1 MSNILRQAIL
11 LFIGV
16 LSLPGMAVGYFS
28 ISYYYLERE
37 DPNLALGRAYQLVVF
52 FNIGFWP
59 ALPATICLFAVLGS
73 KNFSLKMKLSALAAV
88 LLAWVG
94 ISMFFYVA

>member
-1 MSNILRQAIL
+1 MSNTLKHAFL
-11 LFIGV
+11 LFIWV

-28 ISYYYLERE
+28 TSYYYLERE

-59 ALPATICLFAVLGS
+59 ALLATICFFAVLGS